1 MNKIEIFTSK
11 NNKTEINVNFDGETV
26 WLSLNQISSLFNR
39 DKSVISRHLNKIF
52 KEKELDK
59 NQAVAK
65 NATVQM
71 EGKKEVTREIEY
83 FNLDAIL
90 SVGYRV
96 NSKQGTEFRKWA
108 TNLLKTHLQKGYTI
122 NEKRL
127 EQLQQTIELISNKQI
142 TNIDEAKGL
151 LEIIKNYNKSF
162 SLLSKFDSN
171 NLSKSNL
178 NKNITYEINYDEAV
192 NAILNLK
199 KELMAKKEASELFG
213 NQKDNALQGILGNIL
228 QTFGG
233 EYLYSSIEEQ
243 ASNLLYLIIKNHPF
257 SDGNKR
263 VGAFMFIWFLE
274 KNKHN
279 LKINGEL
286 KINDNALT
294 SIALLVANS
303 NPKEKDL
310 MIDLIINLIKN

>member
-1 MNKIEIFTSK
+1 MNKIEIYTSK
-11 NNKTEINVNFDGETV
+11 NNQTEINVNFDGDTV
-26 WLSLNQISSLFNR
+26 WLSLNQISSLFDR
-39 DKSVISRHLNKIF
+39 DKSVISRHLSKIF
-52 KEKELDK
+52 KTEELDK
-59 NQAVAK
+59 NQTVAK
-65 NATVQM
+65 NATVQI
-71 EGKKEVTREIEY
+71 EGKKEVIREIEY
-83 FNLDAIL
+83 FNLDVIL

-108 TNLLKTHLQKGYTI
+108 TNLLKTHLKKGYTI
-122 NEKRL
+122 NERRL
-127 EQLQQTIELISNKQI
+127 EQLQQTIELIATKQI
-142 TNIDEAKGL
+142 SNIDEAKGI

-171 NLSKSNL
+171 DLSKNDLS
-178 NKNITYEINYDEAV
+178 KNITYEVNYDEAN

-199 KELMAKKEASELFG
+199 KELIAKKEASELFG
-213 NQKDNALQGILGNIL
+213 NQKDGSFKGILGNIL

-233 EYLYSSIEEQ
+233 DYLYPSIEQQ

-263 VGAFMFIWFLE
+263 IGAFMFIWFLE

-294 SIALLVANS
+294 AIALLIANS